1 MNAEDLAHWL
11 EPSPPIAVDGEEPR
25 TRPRLLPA
33 PPPADDVAAPAADPP
48 PGDHEDGR
56 AASHSS

>member
-1 MNAEDLAHWL
+1 MNADDRAYWL

-25 TRPRLLPA
+25 TRPRLLHARPV
-33 PPPADDVAAPAADPP
+33 ADDVAAPAADPP

>member
-1 MNAEDLAHWL
+1 MNADDRAHWL

-25 TRPRLLPA
+25 HRPRLLPA
-33 PPPADDVAAPAADPP
+33 PPADDVDASAADTP